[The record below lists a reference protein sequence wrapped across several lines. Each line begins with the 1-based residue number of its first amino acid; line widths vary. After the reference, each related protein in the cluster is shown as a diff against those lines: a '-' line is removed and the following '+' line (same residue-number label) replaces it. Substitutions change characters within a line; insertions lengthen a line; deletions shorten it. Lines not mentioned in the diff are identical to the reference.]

1 MNTPNNEPMR
11 LGGCKVL
18 PPMNPRPASM
28 TPRLTTSSNGKAAEK
43 PKRPK
48 EAGDRFATINAF
60 VDFTLGGLT
69 RNEAAVWL
77 VLWRDT
83 KAGTARTAQ
92 SDIARRAGIGR
103 RTVVRMIDSLTT
115 KGLLRTVHQGGLNR
129 GMNVYRVLPLAKPP

>member
-1 MNTPNNEPMR
+1 MTDTTNGQPR
-11 LGGCKVL
+11 RL
-18 PPMNPRPASM
+18 PPLPPPLNPRPA
-28 TPRLTTSSNGKAAEK
+28 TPANGKPGDK

-48 EAGDRFATINAF
+48 ETGDRFATINAF

>member
-1 MNTPNNEPMR
+1 MTDTTNGHVRR
-11 LGGCKVL
+11 LPPL
-18 PPMNPRPASM
+18 PPPMNPRPA
-28 TPRLTTSSNGKAAEK
+28 TPANGKAREK

-83 KAGTARTAQ
+83 KDGTARTAQ
-92 SDIARRAGIGR
+92 SDIARRAGVGR
-103 RTVVRMIDSLTT
+103 RTAVRMIDSLTT
-115 KGLLRTVHQGGLNR
+115 KGLLRTVHRGGLNR
-129 GMNVYRVLPLAKPP
+129 GMNVYRVLPLAKSP

>member
-1 MNTPNNEPMR
+1 MTDTTNGHVR
-11 LGGCKVL
+11 RL
-18 PPMNPRPASM
+18 PPLPPPLTPRPAP
-28 TPRLTTSSNGKAAEK
+28 TANGKAGEK

-48 EAGDRFATINAF
+48 GTGDRFTTINAF

-83 KAGTARTAQ
+83 KDGTARTAQ

>member
-1 MNTPNNEPMR
+1 MTDTTNGHPR
-11 LGGCKVL
+11 RL
-18 PPMNPRPASM
+18 PPLPPPMTPRPAIS
-28 TPRLTTSSNGKAAEK
+28 TNGKTAEK
-43 PKRPK
+43 TKRPK
-48 EAGDRFATINAF
+48 ETGDRFATINAF

-83 KAGTARTAQ
+83 KDGTARTAQ

>member
-1 MNTPNNEPMR
+1 
-11 LGGCKVL
+11 
-18 PPMNPRPASM
+18 MNPRPA
-28 TPRLTTSSNGKAAEK
+28 TPANGKTAEK